1 MPCAIAAIVTA
12 APAHMVRAQQ
22 GQSPVAPSSTIG
34 PVTDQSTLSLLGLA
48 TLPEGN
54 QLARRNDVWFGATQP
69 LGSAAGVRLSM
80 IGSGNWQVR
89 DALGES
95 NAMEG
100 TVALRARGRV
110 GGVRGWSAVS
120 YGHAS
125 LSGAPGATLLE
136 RGGIMGPGGL
146 DAVRADTT
154 VSRRVDIGNI
164 GRAEA
169 GVLTSAGGFEFSF
182 GVSVERATRVTTQT
196 LVIDVGEEVPALP
209 SAPGPSAERA
219 STIRT
224 MRGVQRR
231 DVATG
236 IAAMGFNMGAASWL
250 VTVTSPVVSNFS
262 SDALSPRPRTAP
274 TVASLAVVQPIAG
287 WLSLVGAASTNS
299 TTVGSTVLRDDVAE
313 RRSSFAPVVALGVR
327 ISRLPFGGRND
338 LTPNGILSLE
348 THTIGA
354 VDSASLETPASST
367 TPAAAHD
374 EESDTLRVLLV
385 IDAPRAES
393 VELMGDATGWLVT
406 GMQRMRNGRWRAEL
420 RLSPG
425 AHRITVRADGGKWA
439 APPGLPVGNDDFGT
453 PVGMI
458 IIQGRR

>member
-1 MPCAIAAIVTA
+1 M
-12 APAHMVRAQQ
+12 
-22 GQSPVAPSSTIG
+22 
-34 PVTDQSTLSLLGLA
+34 
-48 TLPEGN
+48 
-54 QLARRNDVWFGATQP
+54 
-69 LGSAAGVRLSM
+69 
-80 IGSGNWQVR
+80 
-89 DALGES
+89 
-95 NAMEG
+95 
-100 TVALRARGRV
+100 
-110 GGVRGWSAVS
+110 
-120 YGHAS
+120 
-125 LSGAPGATLLE
+125 
-136 RGGIMGPGGL
+136 
-146 DAVRADTT
+146 
-154 VSRRVDIGNI
+154 
-164 GRAEA
+164 
-169 GVLTSAGGFEFSF
+169 
-182 GVSVERATRVTTQT
+182 ERATRVTTQT
-196 LVIDVGEEVPALP
+196 LVIDVGEEGPAMPGP
-209 SAPGPSAERA
+209 SAPGSEQA

-250 VTVTSPVVSNFS
+250 VTVTSPVVSRFS

-313 RRSSFAPVVALGVR
+313 RRRAFSPVVALGVR

-354 VDSASLETPASST
+354 VDSASLDAPTAT
-367 TPAAAHD
+367 RD

-458 IIQGRR
+458 IVQGRR